1 MCPTII
7 WEKVWSRS
15 NTWGDLFD
23 FCGVLKGSSFFK
35 SAPETCHKKCV
46 QGTFWN
52 KLGAGP
58 RPGGTCLIFVKSRKG
73 NHFASQAQKP
83 VTRDVPNEHF
93 GKSWEQVQDLG
104 GLTWFLSGPE
114 RVVILQS
121 RPINLS
127 QEMCPWNIL
136 GKVMSRSST
145 WQDLFDFCWV
155 LQGSL
160 FCRSGPAACHKEC
173 AH

>member
-15 NTWGDLFD
+15 NTWGDLFG

-58 RPGGTCLIFVKSRKG
+58 RPGGTYPIFVKSRKG
-73 NHFASQAQKP
+73 DHFASQAQKP
-83 VTRDVPNEHF
+83 VTRDVPNERF

-114 RVVILQS
+114 KGGHFAKQAHKPLTRNV
-121 RPINLS
+121 PI
-127 QEMCPWNIL
+127 EHF
-136 GKVMSRSST
+136 GKSDEQVQHLAR
-145 WQDLFDFCWV
+145 LI
-155 LQGSL
+155 
-160 FCRSGPAACHKEC
+160 
-173 AH
+173 